1 MILILGA
8 SSRIGGHLYRHFKR
22 EAFDVVGTHC
32 NNQQSGTVHFDLEHM
47 VLDDLPLDSRPT
59 HMIVALA
66 ANPRPELTKQ
76 DVGYSYKINV
86 EQTKK
91 LLDDGF
97 KRKIVPIY
105 ISTDN
110 VFDGNK
116 GHYSET
122 DPTNPLNSYGA
133 MKCEIENYI
142 FKASSPYLLLRMGK
156 VFGMQNDHTLILETI
171 NSLKSGK
178 PMVCA
183 TDQVFSPFWAKDMY
197 EFVRDAVT
205 HNYQGIFHLASVPP
219 TTRYDVA
226 KRVAAHFHIE
236 RAQITPCKINE
247 IGLKERRPLKIDLD
261 TAKYTKLTGKQLVE
275 LEHFLGLA
283 AAGKLS

>member
-32 NNQQSGTVHFDLEHM
+32 NNPQSGTIHFDLEHM
-47 VLDDLPLDSRPT
+47 VLEDVILDSRPT

-86 EQTKK
+86 EKTKK
-91 LLDDGF
+91 LLDDCF
-97 KRKIVPIY
+97 RMNIIPIY
-105 ISTDN
+105 LSTDN
-110 VFDGNK
+110 VFDGQK
-116 GHYSET
+116 GHYRET

-142 FKASSPYLLLRMGK
+142 FKSSSPYLLLRMGK
-156 VFGMQNDHTLILETI
+156 VFGMQNDNTLILETLL
-171 NSLKSGK
+171 SLQNGK

-183 TDQVFSPFWAKDMY
+183 TDQVFSPFYARDLY
-197 EFVRDAVT
+197 EFMREAVT
-205 HNYQGIFHLASVPP
+205 RNFQGIFHLASVPP
-219 TTRYDVA
+219 TTRYEVA
-226 KRVAAHFHIE
+226 KEIAAYFKIE
-236 RAQITPCKINE
+236 NAQITPCRINE

-261 TAKYTKLTGKQLVE
+261 TSKYTELTGKQLAE
-275 LEHFLGLA
+275 LEHFLDLA
-283 AAGKLS
+283 AAGQLS